1 MREAERYLARRL
13 EETRQAEVYGV
24 RPDRTF
30 RQAATKHLNESFKS
44 SIKDDASWLKK
55 LDSFIGDLP
64 LESVHMGTLA
74 PFIEARR
81 NEGVKTRTIN
91 QALKVVRH
99 ILNLAAT
106 EWIDEYGLSWLQ
118 SSPKIKLLPEFDLR
132 KPYPLNWDEQEKLF
146 KELPIHLANMA
157 LFKVNTGC
165 REREVCSL
173 KWEWEIAIPELSTSV
188 FIVPGQNVKNRIDRL
203 IVLNRVAS
211 SVIESVRGQ
220 HPEFVF
226 SFRGKPIQRM
236 NNSGWR
242 EAKKS
247 SGIQNVRVHDLKHT
261 FGRRLRAAG
270 VSYED
275 RQDLL
280 GHKSGR
286 ITTHYSSA
294 EITSL
299 IEAANKVC
307 EKESR
312 KSPALVI
319 LRGKLAAN

>member
-1 MREAERYLARRL
+1 
-13 EETRQAEVYGV
+13 
-24 RPDRTF
+24 
-30 RQAATKHLNESFKS
+30 
-44 SIKDDASWLKK
+44 
-55 LDSFIGDLP
+55 
-64 LESVHMGTLA
+64 
-74 PFIEARR
+74 
-81 NEGVKTRTIN
+81 
-91 QALKVVRH
+91 
-99 ILNLAAT
+99 
-106 EWIDEYGLSWLQ
+106 
-118 SSPKIKLLPEFDLR
+118 
-132 KPYPLNWDEQEKLF
+132 
-146 KELPIHLANMA
+146 MA

-173 KWEWEIAIPELSTSV
+173 KWEWEIPIPELGTSV
-188 FIVPGQNVKNRIDRL
+188 FIVPGQKVKNRIDRL
-203 IVLNRVAS
+203 IVLNRVAG

-247 SGIQNVRVHDLKHT
+247 SGIHNVRVHDLKHT

-294 EITSL
+294 EISSL

-319 LRGKLAAN
+319 LRGNIAANRLIFIGHVGV